1 MSRQDPHS
9 YTDLEQ
15 GVIDKIDFRLRIDFE
30 AKKIRGNV
38 RLHLQKAVQGDFDLD
53 TRALNIQ
60 SCFRE
65 GGGEIAWGMGE
76 EDEILGRRMRL
87 MLPEDTKVIVIDFET
102 TDASTAL
109 DWLEPA
115 QTAGRRL
122 PYLYS
127 QCQPHHARSIFP
139 CQDSPQ
145 IRFRYTAELIVPE
158 GFTAVMAAAPVG
170 VETFSDGGERRFFFE
185 MPQPIPSYL
194 VALAVG
200 DIRSRDLSE
209 RVRIWAEPEVLE
221 RAAWEFANV
230 DSMITVAEGIFGPYA
245 WDRYDMLVMPF
256 SFPYGG
262 MENPRLTFLTP
273 TLLAGD
279 RSLVNVV
286 AHELAHSW
294 TGNLVTNA
302 TMEDFWI
309 NEGFT
314 VWAERRILEALEG
327 ADYAALHAAIGRNAL
342 NEAIER
348 FGKDSPYTRLK
359 TPMEGVDPDEVYS
372 EIPYEK
378 GFLFV
383 SLLEGTLGRSRWD
396 EIISRYIEKFRFHSI
411 TTEVLLDFLE
421 SEAPG
426 ILRRTAAHQWV
437 YEEGIPANAP
447 EFSSPR
453 LEQVRGLAAAFG
465 DGKLPD
471 GDEADAWSPEEW
483 QLYLQALGREITPEG
498 CRQLEERFALS
509 SSGNYEI
516 LVSWLALALRSG
528 YGEVLPRVREVLTT
542 VGRGK
547 FLRPLYS
554 ALLSRQEFRD
564 FALEVFDEMK
574 ERYHTLA
581 RVGVE
586 GLFRNV
592 EADQG

>member
-1 MSRQDPHS
+1 MSRKDPHS

-15 GVIDKIDFRLRIDFE
+15 GVTENIQLKLLIDFDKRILH
-30 AKKIRGNV
+30 GSV
-38 RLHLQKAVQGDFDLD
+38 RLHLAEPVGGSFDLD
-53 TRALNIQ
+53 TRALKIL
-60 SCFRE
+60 SCE
-65 GGGEIAWGMGE
+65 SGEDSEISWSMGA
-76 EDEILGRRMRL
+76 EDPIFGQRMRL
-87 MLPEDTKVIVIDFET
+87 DLAPGTDDISITFET
-102 TDASTAL
+102 TENSTAL

-115 QTAGRRL
+115 QTAGGRL

-145 IRFRYTAELIVPE
+145 VRFGYSAEIEVPE
-158 GFTAVMAAAPVG
+158 DFTAVMAAASAG
-170 VETFSDGGERRFFFE
+170 VRDGNAPGSRCYLFE

-194 VALAVG
+194 TAFAVG
-200 DIRSRDLSE
+200 DIDFRDLSD
-209 RVRIWAEPEVLE
+209 RVRIWAEPEVLDK
-221 RAAWEFANV
+221 AAWEFAEV
-230 DSMITVAEGIFGPYA
+230 DSMISVAEGIFGPYV

-327 ADYAALHAAIGRNAL
+327 EDYAALHAAIGRNSL
-342 NEAIER
+342 SEAMER
-348 FGKDSPYTRLK
+348 FGPTSPYTRLK
-359 TPMEGVDPDEVYS
+359 TAMEGVDPDEVYS
-372 EIPYEK
+372 EVPYEK

-383 SLLEGTLGRSRWD
+383 TLMEQTLGREAWD
-396 EIISRYIEKFRFHSI
+396 EIVARYIQRFRFKSI

-421 SEAPG
+421 EQAPG
-426 ILRRTAAHQWV
+426 LLRRTAAHRWV
-437 YEEGIPANAP
+437 YEEGLPENAP
-447 EFSSPR
+447 KFSSPR
-453 LEQVRGLAAAFG
+453 LEKVRALAEAFEG
-465 DGKLPD
+465 GVIPTQEIAS
-471 GDEADAWSPEEW
+471 GWSPEEW
-483 QLYLQALGREITPEG
+483 QLYLQALGKTISEEG
-498 CRQLEERFALS
+498 CRSLEERFKLS
-509 SSGNYEI
+509 ESGNYEI
-516 LVSWLALALRSG
+516 LVGWLALAVRSG
-528 YGEVLPRVREVLTT
+528 FADVLPRVREVLTS

-554 ALLSRQEFRD
+554 ALLGREEFRP
-564 FALEVFDEMK
+564 FAAEVFEEMK

-581 RVGVE
+581 RVAVE
-586 GLFRNV
+586 GLFKSI
-592 EADQG
+592 